1 MKISVRYILLFCL
14 ALIAFFSCK
23 EKKKPIQ
30 GKEYTGVFFG
40 QPYTISI
47 IGDTTDFR
55 PQIDSILNLAE
66 HSFNSLDSTSIISK
80 FNRFK
85 RTDSSF
91 VFRDSSLFFGLVYSL
106 AEDLNSK
113 TRQFYD
119 PSTTPIKREWMVVN
133 FTRKAIEPN
142 LDSLYQ
148 FVGFDGTKIDLNE
161 IYSDDHRYLQTN
173 LRKSDPRTELD
184 FTSLAAAYGLQCV
197 ADFFAS
203 KGIAHYNI
211 HCGNHTINHGALV
224 DSLSTVPLGISQD
237 ENDQRIRLLDGA
249 FTFKTVVEKRGMID
263 PTYGY
268 PVDNELVYVGVYA
281 KSLAEA
287 ETFSEAFMIMGF
299 DQASKWYEENQ
310 DSNIHSFMLIQRGDS
325 ITSASTVGFDE
336 LLLQADSLKSEE

>member
-1 MKISVRYILLFCL
+1 MKISYRYILFIWFALFSL
-14 ALIAFFSCK
+14 FACK

-30 GKEYTGVFFG
+30 GKEYSGVFFG
-40 QPYTISI
+40 QPYTISV
-47 IGDTTDFR
+47 IGDTIDYR
-55 PQIDSILNLAE
+55 PQIDSILYTAE
-66 HSFNSLDSTSIISK
+66 YAFNIADTTSLISR

-91 VFRDSSLFFGLVYSL
+91 VFQDSSLFFGLVYSL
-106 AEDLNSK
+106 AADLNAK
-113 TRQFYD
+113 TKQFYD
-119 PSTTPIKREWMVVN
+119 PSTTPIKREWMIVS
-133 FTRKAIEPN
+133 FTKKALEPN

-148 FVGFDGTKIDLNE
+148 FVGFDPSKIDLNE
-161 IYSDDHRYLQTN
+161 VYTDDHRYVQSN

-184 FTSLAAAYGLQCV
+184 FSSVAAAYGLQCV

-211 HCGNHTINHGALV
+211 HCANHTINHGALI
-224 DSLSTVPLGISQD
+224 DSLTTVPLGISQD
-237 ENDQRIRLLDGA
+237 ANDQRIRLLDGA

-287 ETFSEAFMIMGF
+287 EAFSEAFMIMGF
-299 DQASKWYEENQ
+299 DQASKWYEDNQ

-336 LLLQADSLKSEE
+336 LLLQADSINTEE

>member
-1 MKISVRYILLFCL
+1 MKISVRYILFIWVALFS
-14 ALIAFFSCK
+14 FFACK

-30 GKEYTGVFFG
+30 GKEYSGVFFG
-40 QPYTISI
+40 QPYTISV
-47 IGDTTDFR
+47 IGDTNDYR
-55 PQIDSILNLAE
+55 PQIDSVLYTAEYAFNLADT
-66 HSFNSLDSTSIISK
+66 NSLISR

-91 VFRDSSLFFGLVYSL
+91 VFQDSSLFFGLVYSL
-106 AEDLNSK
+106 ATDLNAK
-113 TRQFYD
+113 TKQFYD
-119 PSTTPIKREWMVVN
+119 PSTTPIKREWMIVS
-133 FTRKAIEPN
+133 FTKKSLEPN

-148 FVGFDGTKIDLNE
+148 FVGFDASKIDLNE
-161 IYSDDHRYLQTN
+161 VYTDDHRYVQSN

-184 FTSLAAAYGLQCV
+184 FSSVAMAYGLQCV
-197 ADFFAS
+197 ADFFAT

-224 DSLSTVPLGISQD
+224 DSLTTVPLGISQD
-237 ENDQRIRLLDGA
+237 ANDQRIRLLDGA

-287 ETFSEAFMIMGF
+287 EAFSEAFMIMGF

-336 LLLQADSLKSEE
+336 LLLQADSLKIEE